1 MVSLPTFLPGG
12 MSRYPMAMAL
22 PFAYP
27 WYVPLLA
34 RLKAHLKAEP
44 FPRDAAHDLG
54 HILRTATLAQTL
66 ALAEGADQA
75 VCLAAALLHDLVYLP
90 KNHRDSPKTA
100 QMAAELV
107 PSWCRET
114 PGLEDKAEAVASA
127 VASHSWSGG
136 GKPLS
141 LEAAVVQD
149 ADRLEALGAIG
160 VARVFATGGSFNSG
174 LWHPLDPFA
183 RNRDLNDK
191 AWILDHFEK
200 KLLKLSGLMK
210 TATGQR
216 LAEPRQRTMEAFL
229 KALRLEL
236 DLEFRGN

>member
-1 MVSLPTFLPGG
+1 MP
-12 MSRYPMAMAL
+12 L

-27 WYVPLLA
+27 WYVPLVA
-34 RLKAHLKAEP
+34 RLKAHLAAEP
-44 FPRDAAHDLG
+44 APRDAAHDLG

-66 ALAEGADQA
+66 AQAEGADQEI
-75 VCLAAALLHDLVYLP
+75 CLAAALLHDLVYRP
-90 KNHRDSPKTA
+90 KNHPESSKTA

-107 PSWCRET
+107 PVWCRET

-136 GKPLS
+136 VRPLS

-160 VARVFATGGSFNSG
+160 VARVFATGGSFNAG

-191 AWILDHFEK
+191 AWTLDHFEK
-200 KLLKLSGLMK
+200 KLLKLPGLMK
-210 TATGQR
+210 TATGRR
-216 LAEPRQRTMEAFL
+216 LAEPRLRTMEAYL
-229 KALRLEL
+229 QALRIEI
-236 DLEFRGN
+236 DVEFRGN